1 MRILCLDPGR
11 KRVGMAISDET
22 ELIATP
28 LGIIQVHSRRQM
40 LEEIGKVV
48 EREEIGKLVLGLPLH
63 LNGKEGQEAERARV
77 LADELRNLLHL
88 PVDLMDERLTSYEAD
103 RMLAE
108 AGVKPQKRKAFLDST
123 AAAIIL
129 QTYLDAARSRA
140 RQQNNI

>member
-11 KRVGMAISDET
+11 KRVGLALSDAT

-28 LGIIQVHSRRQM
+28 LGVIQVHSRRQL
-40 LEEIGKVV
+40 LEEVAHIVQ
-48 EREEIGKLVLGLPLH
+48 REEVGKLVLGLPLH
-63 LNGKEGQEAERARV
+63 LNGSEGQEAGRARA
-77 LADELRNLLHL
+77 LAAELSELLHL
-88 PVDLMDERLTSYEAD
+88 PIDMMDERLTSFEAD

-108 AGVKPQKRKAFLDST
+108 SGMKPKKRKAHLDAT

-140 RQQNNI
+140 RQIIH